1 MGSDPNPDEEYIIK
15 WAAATLYAAGS
26 DTVSILYWHVILAF
40 FWRYHDISSS
50 LFPLALKQTVSAIY
64 SFFIAMQLYPE
75 VQSKAQAEIDAVVGP
90 DRMPMISDRPHLP
103 YIDAMVKEVLRWN
116 AVVPLCKL
124 DSFSRSPNPTSST
137 LRSSPRCARG
147 RRI

>member
-1 MGSDPNPDEEYIIK
+1 MLVALTQS
-15 WAAATLYAAGS
+15 
-26 DTVSILYWHVILAF
+26 VSFAV
-40 FWRYHDISSS
+40 YHDASSS
-50 LFPLALKQTVSAIY
+50 LFLLALLQTVSAIY

-116 AVVPLCKL
+116 TVVPLCKL
-124 DSFSRSPNPTSST
+124 DSFTRSFQSDLVNPQVFPMSRKRTVCMRDIPFQ
-137 LRSSPRCARG
+137 RG
-147 RRI
+147 Q